1 MHDKPTRMEASMTQH
16 SKGQQPKPGQVH
28 PVPADDPNKQKQQNK
43 AQAEEIAGRHKNSGQ
58 KDHKGAR

>member
-1 MHDKPTRMEASMTQH
+1 MTQH
-16 SKGQQPKPGQVH
+16 SNGQQPKPGQVH